1 MDYPAIDQ
9 TIVAQAPTDAR
20 DPLGLAADAPLLAG
34 YLAALDRRAAGEH
47 AFCTPGHK
55 GFTALTGSVV
65 AGDVGVYGGL
75 DTIKTA
81 HARVA
86 QAEQRAARLF
96 GADVCR
102 FSVGGSTHC
111 NQTLALSLGE
121 PGDEVVVSRTLH
133 RSVLLGLVLAGLR
146 PVWVTPEVDRTTG
159 LSAGYGPDRVAAA
172 LAEHPAAVAVFLS
185 DPSYVGTYSD
195 IRAHATVVHDV
206 GIPLVVDAAWAA
218 HFGFHPAL
226 PGHALSLGADAMVTS
241 VHKTLPAYN
250 QAAILAVNSQR
261 IASDRLAR
269 AFDATHT
276 TSPSGA
282 IMASI
287 DASRALLEH
296 HGERLIDRMLTAVV
310 AARRRLA
317 AIDGLRVL
325 DGPGVDPAKLTLALA
340 GTGAHG
346 VQVESDLI
354 AAGLPVEMADRD
366 TIVAVVTV
374 ADDEPALRRLTDA
387 LAASISRRRG
397 VPRAVAPTA
406 AWIVEPSPVVAPREA
421 FFGRA
426 ETVATAA
433 AVGRVSAELIAPY
446 PPGVPVLAPGERVT
460 EQALAALLAARDDGL
475 RIAYARSPSLETID
489 VLVLPDASRAEPRS
503 PARASGPW
511 SRRPARG

>member
-1 MDYPAIDQ
+1 MDYP
-9 TIVAQAPTDAR
+9 TAQAITDPR
-20 DPLGLAADAPLLAG
+20 DPLGLPADAPLLAA

-55 GFTALTGSVV
+55 GFTALAGSVV

-81 HARVA
+81 HVLVA
-86 QAEQRAARLF
+86 EAERRAARLF

-111 NQTLALSLGE
+111 NQALALSLGE

-146 PVWVTPEVDRTTG
+146 PVWVTPEVDRGTG
-159 LSAGYGPDRVAAA
+159 LSAGYASERVAAA

-195 IRAHATVVHDV
+195 ILAHAEVAHDAGV
-206 GIPLVVDAAWAA
+206 PLVVDAAWAA

-250 QAAILAVNSQR
+250 QAAILVVRSDR
-261 IASDRLAR
+261 IAPARLGR
-269 AFDATHT
+269 AFEATHT

-287 DASRALLEH
+287 DGSRALLEH
-296 HGERLIDRMLTAVV
+296 HGERLIGPMLSAV
-310 AARRRLA
+310 AAARERLA

-325 DGPGVDPAKLTLALA
+325 DGPGVDPAKLTVALA

-354 AAGLPVEMADRD
+354 AVGLPVEMADRD

-374 ADDEPALRRLTDA
+374 ADDEAALRRLTDA
-387 LAASISRRRG
+387 LRDSIERRRG
-397 VPRAVAPTA
+397 APRTLAPTA

-421 FFGRA
+421 FFGRSQ
-426 ETVATAA
+426 TVAAAA

-446 PPGVPVLAPGERVT
+446 PPGVPVLAPGELVT
-460 EQALAALLAARDDGL
+460 EGALAALLSARDDGV
-475 RIAYARSPSLETID
+475 RIAYARSPRLETID
-489 VLVLPDASRAEPRS
+489 VLAEAASS
-503 PARASGPW
+503 
-511 SRRPARG
+511 

>member
-1 MDYPAIDQ
+1 VDSTAAQTPID
-9 TIVAQAPTDAR
+9 TR

-55 GFTALTGSVV
+55 GSTSLAGMVV
-65 AGDVGVYGGL
+65 AGDVAVYGGL

-86 QAEQRAARLF
+86 DAERRAARLF
-96 GADVCR
+96 GADICR

-121 PGDEVVVSRTLH
+121 PGDEVVVCRTLH

-146 PVWVTPEVDRTTG
+146 PVWVTPEVDRATG
-159 LSAGYGPDRVAAA
+159 LAAGYAPERVAAA
-172 LAEHPAAVAVFLS
+172 LAEHPGAVAVFLS

-195 IRAHATVVHDV
+195 IGAHAEVAHDAGV
-206 GIPLVVDAAWAA
+206 PLVVDAAWAA

-250 QAAILAVNSQR
+250 QAAIVLVRSPR
-261 IASDRLAR
+261 IASARLAR

-296 HGERLIDRMLTAVV
+296 HGERLIDEMLAAVA

-325 DGPGVDPAKLTLALA
+325 GGLGVDPAKLTVALA

-354 AAGLPVEMADRD
+354 GAGLPVELADRD

-374 ADDEPALRRLTDA
+374 ADDDAALRRLTGA
-387 LAASISRRRG
+387 LADSIERRRG
-397 VPRAVAPTA
+397 MPRTLAPTA
-406 AWIVEPSPVVAPREA
+406 AWIVEPNPVVAPREA
-421 FFGRA
+421 FFGRS
-426 ETVATAA
+426 ETVTTAA
-433 AVGRVSAELIAPY
+433 AIGRVSAELIAPY
-446 PPGVPVLAPGERVT
+446 PPGVPVLAPGELVT
-460 EQALAALLAARDDGL
+460 ERALGALLAARDDGV
-475 RIAYARSPSLETID
+475 RIAYARSPGLETID
-489 VLVLPDASRAEPRS
+489 VLVPGAQSS
-503 PARASGPW
+503 
-511 SRRPARG
+511 